1 MSDKRSY
8 TVYRLALLLDGL
20 ETWLTEIPLI
30 KDGRLC
36 SIDEV
41 IILAYKILLSRTRLT
56 SKQS

>member
-30 KDGRLC
+30 KDERLC
-36 SIDEV
+36 TIDEV
-41 IILAYKILLSRTRLT
+41 IILAYKILLSRTRLIP
-56 SKQS
+56 KQS